1 MNNEENHFSDEFLNA
16 FVDDQLDTEE
26 KSRVYL
32 EIGRDETLNRRVCE
46 LRKLRDLVQHA
57 YLNPPAPPA
66 RVHAGAR
73 ARRFNLRFGVAASF
87 LLVLGALLGSQL
99 KLQFPALT
107 PTAALD
113 TKPAPAITKQNA
125 TATERVKPVAQR
137 LTAATAPSALSTAS
151 PLPASHVVYS
161 NQPSKVLIHIAR
173 DEASQLGEALNE
185 VESLLR
191 HYRDTRQNARVEVVI
206 NGKGLELVRIDTS
219 AFAERIQKLQSE
231 FDNLTFA
238 ACQNTIDRLKRE
250 QGIIVRL
257 LPGVVVIDSGMAEL
271 MRRQNQGWAYIQV

>member
-1 MNNEENHFSDEFLNA
+1 MSNEEKHFSDEFLNA
-16 FVDDQLDTEE
+16 FVDDQLATEE

-57 YLNPPAPPA
+57 YLNPPAPPT
-66 RVHAGAR
+66 RLDTGAR
-73 ARRFNLRFGVAASF
+73 ARRFNLRFGIAASF
-87 LLVLGALLGSQL
+87 LLVLGALLGTQL
-99 KLQFPALT
+99 KLQFPALA

-113 TKPAPAITKQNA
+113 TTPGASTPKLNA
-125 TATERVKPVAQR
+125 TATARVKPVAPR
-137 LTAATAPSALSTAS
+137 LTATATAS
-151 PLPASHVVYS
+151 PTTSPLPTGPSAYG
-161 NQPSKVLIHIAR
+161 NPPSKVLIHIAR
-173 DEASQLGEALNE
+173 DETLLLGETLNE

-191 HYRDTRQNARVEVVI
+191 HYRDTRQDARVEVVI
-206 NGKGLELVRIDTS
+206 NGKGLELVRVDTS
-219 AFAERIQKLQSE
+219 VFAERIQTLQRE

-238 ACQNTIDRLKRE
+238 ACQNTIDRLQRE

-271 MRRQNQGWAYIQV
+271 MRRQNQGWTYIQV